1 MKNLFSFFVL
11 LFVGLTSLVAQPLS
25 DGYYRI
31 QNFGSN
37 RFAFLCDNT
46 GSVDFTNIIIDAGAI
61 ELWRDREF
69 VSDPASIYYVKY
81 EGQKTYSAGGS
92 SYTVSQY
99 NLKSQGTSVKEI
111 LNNDG
116 FSVAIK
122 SDNASHY
129 YIYGA
134 ASKAGTYMEKFLDDE
149 VNKGPSDPNHARYP
163 EYNRGYVGI
172 NKSGDNQKWNCHPIS
187 ATGDS
192 YFGVKPQLQAN
203 GKHYQPF
210 YAAFPFKAYSSGVKF
225 YAVTKVDKAA
235 GIAVI
240 SELQGAVPAAY
251 PVIVETSS
259 ADPSNN
265 RLELLASDSNNA
277 PANAL
282 AGVYFNNEERSNRK
296 AYNSSTMRLLSVNAQ
311 GKLVFA
317 KASVS
322 YLPANQAYLQVDAD
336 APAELIVMTEE
347 EYNSSANVQ
356 VGSITLNET
365 SQTLTEGETFQLTAT
380 VAPADA
386 TDPTLTWT
394 SSNVAVATVSATG
407 LVTAVSAGSATIT
420 AKANDGSGVS
430 ASCTITVQEPV
441 VLVTSV
447 TLSETSATLIV
458 GDTFQL
464 EATVSPEDATDTSLT
479 WTSSKPSVAT
489 VDANGLVTAVAE
501 GKVTI
506 TAKAN
511 DGSGKK
517 ATCTITVEKA
527 VVLVGEI
534 VLDQTVA
541 ELEVGKTLQ
550 LTASVLPADA
560 DDATVTWSS
569 SDETLAIVSASGLV
583 EALAVGEVVITATA
597 NDESGVSASCT
608 ITIKP
613 DSGIEGVRVDSM
625 GAADIY
631 TLSGVKVR
639 LAGETLEGLTP
650 GLYIVGGNKVII
662 Y

>member
-1 MKNLFSFFVL
+1 MKTLFSILVCFVVGCAT
-11 LFVGLTSLVAQPLS
+11 LFAQS
-25 DGYYRI
+25 IADGYYRV

-37 RFAFLCDNT
+37 RYAFLCADS
-46 GSVDFTNIIIDAGAI
+46 GSIDFTNIVIDAGAI
-61 ELWRDREF
+61 ELWRDRDY
-69 VSDPASIYYVKY
+69 VSDPASIIYFKY
-81 EGQKTYSAGGS
+81 EGPKTYSVSSG
-92 SYTVSQY
+92 SYTVQQY
-99 NLKSQGTSVKEI
+99 NLLSQGTSVKEI
-111 LNNDG
+111 LNNNSI
-116 FSVAIK
+116 SVAVK
-122 SDNASHY
+122 SDNNSHY

-134 ASKAGTYMEKFLDDE
+134 ATKAGLYAEEFLDDE
-149 VNKGPSDPNHARYP
+149 IIKGPSDPNHSRYP

-172 NKSGDNQKWNCHPIS
+172 DNSGNYQKWNCHPIS

-265 RLELLASDSNNA
+265 RLELLANDSNNA

-282 AGVYFNNEERSNRK
+282 AGVYFNNEERNNRK

-311 GKLVFA
+311 GKMVFA

-347 EYNSSANVQ
+347 EYNSQSVPVSA
-356 VGSITLNET
+356 ITLNST
-365 SQTLTEGETFQLTAT
+365 SQTLSIGDSFQLDAT
-380 VAPADA
+380 VSPSDA
-386 TDPTLTWT
+386 TDASLTWS
-394 SSNVAVATVSATG
+394 SSNTAVATVDANG
-407 LVTAVSAGSATIT
+407 LVTAVAEGTTIIT

-430 ASCTITVQEPV
+430 ASCNITVQKPV

-447 TLSETSATLIV
+447 TLSETSATLLV

-464 EATVSPEDATDTSLT
+464 EATVSPEDATDSSLT

-489 VDANGLVTAVAE
+489 VNANGLVTAVAE
-501 GKVTI
+501 GTVTI

-511 DGSGKK
+511 DASGKS
-517 ATCTITVEKA
+517 ASCTITVEKA
-527 VVLVGEI
+527 AVLVGEI
-534 VLDQTVA
+534 VLDQTLA
-541 ELEVGKTLQ
+541 EIEVGKTLQ

-569 SDETLAIVSASGLV
+569 SDETLATVSASGLV

>member
-1 MKNLFSFFVL
+1 MKNLFSAAIL
-11 LFVGLTSLVAQPLS
+11 GLSSFCAFTAVAQTLPS
-25 DGYYRI
+25 GYYRV
-31 QNFGSN
+31 QNHKTS
-37 RFAFLCDNT
+37 RYTYVLDNT
-46 GSVDFTNIIIDAGAI
+46 GSIDMMNVSIDGGAI
-61 ELWRDREF
+61 ELWKNREF
-69 VSDPASIYYVKY
+69 ISDPA
-81 EGQKTYSAGGS
+81 
-92 SYTVSQY
+92 TVLYANHINQDIY
-99 NLKSQGTSVKEI
+99 NLESQGTGVYQIIGYNVHVNPKEGSYEVSAQAMGVSRY
-111 LNNDG
+111 LADDVGNPKKDQG
-116 FSVAIK
+116 AIGLQNTGEYRK
-122 SDNASHY
+122 WDCLP
-129 YIYGA
+129 IDA
-134 ASKAGTYMEKFLDDE
+134 AT
-149 VNKGPSDPNHARYP
+149 
-163 EYNRGYVGI
+163 
-172 NKSGDNQKWNCHPIS
+172 
-187 ATGDS
+187 DS
-192 YFGVKPQLQAN
+192 YFGIQPELEAN
-203 GKHYQPF
+203 GKYYQPF
-210 YAAFPFKAYSSGVKF
+210 YASFPFNCASSGM
-225 YAVTKVDKAA
+225 KVYVVRKID
-235 GIAVI
+235 
-240 SELQGAVPAAY
+240 SELGVVVLSEIEGNVPAAT
-251 PVIVETSS
+251 PVIIETSS
-259 ADPSNN
+259 ANPSDN
-265 RLELLASDSNNA
+265 RLNLLATGPSPITD
-277 PANAL
+277 NAL
-282 AGVYFNNEERSNRK
+282 GGVYFNNETRQNRK
-296 AYNSSTMRLLSVNAQ
+296 AYDANTMRMLSVTSD
-311 GKLVFA
+311 GKLTFE
-317 KASVS
+317 KASIS
-322 YLPANQAYLQVDAD
+322 YLPANKSYLNVSGL
-336 APAELIVMTEE
+336 PAASLNRDLVLMTEQ
-347 EYNSSANVQ
+347 EYQNASNTPVSA
-356 VGSITLNET
+356 ITLNAT
-365 SQTLTEGETFQLTAT
+365 TTTLTVGETFQLTAT

-386 TDPTLTWT
+386 SDPSLTWT

-560 DDATVTWSS
+560 DDATVTWRS
-569 SDETLAIVSASGLV
+569 SDETLATVSASGLV

-631 TLSGVKVR
+631 NLSGMKVR
-639 LAGETLEGLTP
+639 LAGESLEGLTP

>member
-1 MKNLFSFFVL
+1 MKKFFTL
-11 LFVGLTSLVAQPLS
+11 LLLAIGISSVSSVMAQPLVS
-25 DGYYRI
+25 GYYRL
-31 QNFGSN
+31 QNLGSN
-37 RFAFLCDNT
+37 RYGFICDNT
-46 GSVDFTNIIIDAGAI
+46 GSIDFVNIAIEAGAI
-61 ELWRDREF
+61 ELWRDREY
-69 VSDPASIYYVKY
+69 VSDPASVVYFKS
-81 EGQKTYSAGGS
+81 EGAKNVDASHSVQ
-92 SYTVSQY
+92 SYD
-99 NLKSQGTSVKEI
+99 LLSQGTSVREI
-111 LNNDG
+111 LNNG
-116 FSVAIK
+116 AVYVGIK
-122 SDNASHY
+122 ATGSSF
-129 YIYGA
+129 YIFGA
-134 ASKAGTYMEKFLDDE
+134 ATKAGVYQEKILDDE
-149 VNKGPSDPNHARYP
+149 IAKGPSDPNHAKYA
-163 EYNRGYVGI
+163 EYNRGYVGL
-172 NKSGDNQKWNCHPIS
+172 NKGGDYQKWNCHPIDAS
-187 ATGDS
+187 GDN
-192 YFGVKPQLQAN
+192 YFGVKPLLQAN

-210 YAAFPFKAYSSGVKF
+210 YAAFPFKAYSSGMKV
-225 YAVTKVDKAA
+225 YAVSKVDKAA

-282 AGVYFNNEERSNRK
+282 AGVYFNNEERNNRK

-311 GKLVFA
+311 GKMVFA

-386 TDPTLTWT
+386 TDPSLTWT

-430 ASCTITVQEPV
+430 ASCNITVQKPV

-447 TLSETSATLIV
+447 TLSETSATLLV

-464 EATVSPEDATDTSLT
+464 EATVSPEDATDSSLT

-489 VDANGLVTAVAE
+489 VNANGLVTAVAE
-501 GKVTI
+501 GTVTI

-511 DGSGKK
+511 DASGKS
-517 ATCTITVEKA
+517 ASCTITVEKA
-527 VVLVGEI
+527 AVLVGEI

-541 ELEVGKTLQ
+541 ELEVGNTLQ

-631 TLSGVKVR
+631 NLSGMKVR
-639 LAGETLEGLTP
+639 LAGESLEGLTP

>member
-1 MKNLFSFFVL
+1 MKKFFTL
-11 LFVGLTSLVAQPLS
+11 LLLAIGISSVSSVMAQPLVS
-25 DGYYRI
+25 GYYRL
-31 QNFGSN
+31 QNLGSN
-37 RFAFLCDNT
+37 RYGFICDNT
-46 GSVDFTNIIIDAGAI
+46 GSIDFVNIAIEAGAI
-61 ELWRDREF
+61 ELWRDREY
-69 VSDPASIYYVKY
+69 VSDPASVVYFKS
-81 EGQKTYSAGGS
+81 EGAKNVDASHSVQ
-92 SYTVSQY
+92 SYD
-99 NLKSQGTSVKEI
+99 LLSQGTSVREI
-111 LNNDG
+111 LNNG
-116 FSVAIK
+116 AVYVGIK
-122 SDNASHY
+122 ATGSSF
-129 YIYGA
+129 YIFGA
-134 ASKAGTYMEKFLDDE
+134 ATKAGVYQEKILDDE
-149 VNKGPSDPNHARYP
+149 IAKGPSDPNHAKYA
-163 EYNRGYVGI
+163 EYNRGYVGL
-172 NKSGDNQKWNCHPIS
+172 NKGGDYQKWNCHPIDAS
-187 ATGDS
+187 GDN
-192 YFGVKPQLQAN
+192 YFGVKPLLQAN

-210 YAAFPFKAYSSGVKF
+210 YAAFPFKAYSSGMKV
-225 YAVTKVDKAA
+225 YAVSKVDKAA

-265 RLELLASDSNNA
+265 RLELLANDSNNA

-282 AGVYFNNEERSNRK
+282 AGVYFNNEERNNRK
-296 AYNSSTMRLLSVNAQ
+296 AYNSTTMRLLSVNAQ

-336 APAELIVMTEE
+336 APAELVVMTEE

-356 VGSITLNET
+356 VGSISLNET
-365 SQTLTEGETFQLTAT
+365 SQTLIVGETFQLTAT

-386 TDPTLTWT
+386 SDPTLTWT

-569 SDETLAIVSASGLV
+569 SDETLATVSASGLV

-597 NDESGVSASCT
+597 NDESGISASCT

>member
-1 MKNLFSFFVL
+1 MKNLLSFFAL

-172 NKSGDNQKWNCHPIS
+172 NKSGDNQKWNCHSIS

-265 RLELLASDSNNA
+265 RLELLANDSNNA

-282 AGVYFNNEERSNRK
+282 AGVYFNNEERNNRK

-317 KASVS
+317 KASGS

-347 EYNSSANVQ
+347 EYNSQSVPVSA
-356 VGSITLNET
+356 ITLNST
-365 SQTLTEGETFQLTAT
+365 SQTLNIGDSFQL
-380 VAPADA
+380 D
-386 TDPTLTWT
+386 
-394 SSNVAVATVSATG
+394 
-407 LVTAVSAGSATIT
+407 
-420 AKANDGSGVS
+420 
-430 ASCTITVQEPV
+430 
-441 VLVTSV
+441 
-447 TLSETSATLIV
+447 
-458 GDTFQL
+458 
-464 EATVSPEDATDTSLT
+464 ATVSPSDATDASLT
-479 WTSSKPSVAT
+479 WSSSNNAVAT

-501 GKVTI
+501 GTTTI
-506 TAKAN
+506 KASAN
-511 DGSGKK
+511 DGSGVS
-517 ATCTITVEKA
+517 ATCMITVEKV

-541 ELEVGKTLQ
+541 ELEVGNTLQ

-560 DDATVTWSS
+560 DDATVTWST
-569 SDETLAIVSASGLV
+569 SDETLATVNASGLV

-639 LAGETLEGLTP
+639 LAGESLEGLTP

>member
-1 MKNLFSFFVL
+1 MKTLFSILVCFVVGCAT
-11 LFVGLTSLVAQPLS
+11 LFAQS
-25 DGYYRI
+25 IADGYYRV

-37 RFAFLCDNT
+37 RYAFLCADS
-46 GSVDFTNIIIDAGAI
+46 GSIDFTNIVIDAGAI
-61 ELWRDREF
+61 ELWRDRDY
-69 VSDPASIYYVKY
+69 VSDPASIIYFKY
-81 EGQKTYSAGGS
+81 EGPKTYSVSSG
-92 SYTVSQY
+92 SYTVQQY
-99 NLKSQGTSVKEI
+99 NLLSQGTSVKEI
-111 LNNDG
+111 LNNNSI
-116 FSVAIK
+116 SVAVK
-122 SDNASHY
+122 SDNNSHY

-134 ASKAGTYMEKFLDDE
+134 ATKAGLYAEEFLDDE
-149 VNKGPSDPNHARYP
+149 IIKGPSDPNHSRYP

-172 NKSGDNQKWNCHPIS
+172 DNSGNYQKWNCHPIS

-282 AGVYFNNEERSNRK
+282 AGVYFNNEERNNRK

-311 GKLVFA
+311 GKMVFA

-430 ASCTITVQEPV
+430 ASCNITVEKPV

-447 TLSETSATLIV
+447 TLSQTAATLTE

-464 EATVSPEDATDTSLT
+464 EATVSPEDATDSSLT
-479 WTSSKPSVAT
+479 WSSSNPSVAT

-501 GKVTI
+501 GQATI
-506 TAKAN
+506 TAKTN

-534 VLDQTVA
+534 VLDQTLA

-560 DDATVTWSS
+560 DDTTVTWSS

-608 ITIKP
+608 INIKP

-631 TLSGVKVR
+631 NLSGVKVR
-639 LAGETLEGLTP
+639 LAGESLEGLTP

>member
-1 MKNLFSFFVL
+1 MYMKKFFTL
-11 LFVGLTSLVAQPLS
+11 LLLAIGISSVSSVMAQPLAS
-25 DGYYRI
+25 GYYRL
-31 QNFGSN
+31 QNLGSN
-37 RFAFLCDNT
+37 RYGFICDNT
-46 GSVDFTNIIIDAGAI
+46 GSIDFVNIAIEAGSI
-61 ELWRDREF
+61 ELWRDREY
-69 VSDPASIYYVKY
+69 VSDPASVVYFKS
-81 EGQKTYSAGGS
+81 EGAKNVDASHSVQ
-92 SYTVSQY
+92 SYD
-99 NLKSQGTSVKEI
+99 LLSQGTSVREI
-111 LNNDG
+111 LNNG
-116 FSVAIK
+116 AVYVGIK
-122 SDNASHY
+122 ATGSSF
-129 YIYGA
+129 YIFGA
-134 ASKAGTYMEKFLDDE
+134 ATKAGVYQEKILDDE
-149 VNKGPSDPNHARYP
+149 IAKGPSDPNHAKYA
-163 EYNRGYVGI
+163 EYNRGYVGL
-172 NKSGDNQKWNCHPIS
+172 NKGGDYQKWNCHPIDAS
-187 ATGDS
+187 GDN
-192 YFGVKPQLQAN
+192 YFGVKPLLQAN

-210 YAAFPFKAYSSGVKF
+210 YAAFPFKAYSSGMKV
-225 YAVTKVDKAA
+225 YAVSKVDKAA

-282 AGVYFNNEERSNRK
+282 AGVYFNNEERNNRK

-347 EYNSSANVQ
+347 EYNSQSVPVSA
-356 VGSITLNET
+356 ITLNST
-365 SQTLTEGETFQLTAT
+365 SQTLNIGDSFQLDAT
-380 VAPADA
+380 VSPSDA
-386 TDPTLTWT
+386 TDASLTWS
-394 SSNVAVATVSATG
+394 SSNTAVATVDANG
-407 LVTAVSAGSATIT
+407 LVTAVAEGTTIIT

-430 ASCTITVQEPV
+430 ASCNITVEKPV

-447 TLSETSATLIV
+447 TLSQTAATLTE

-464 EATVSPEDATDTSLT
+464 EATVSPEDATDSSLT
-479 WTSSKPSVAT
+479 WSSSNPSVAT

-501 GKVTI
+501 GQATI
-506 TAKAN
+506 TAKTN
-511 DGSGKK
+511 DASGVS
-517 ATCTITVEKA
+517 ATCVITVEKV

-541 ELEVGKTLQ
+541 ELEVGNTLQ

-569 SDETLAIVSASGLV
+569 SDETLATVSASGLV